1 MEVKM
6 NVFIINKNL
15 LYLGATLASVMILP
29 FPSYALCT
37 ITDVSHSL
45 SVRDISSLSSN
56 YKFIDNNS
64 EYCEHRSIRRSL
76 PEHFTYSV
84 LEEEKEYFYDKE
96 YLYHQDCYYKD
107 SPFGVSGLIIT
118 NNLTY
123 PFNNYNSLNKHL
135 WSNSLGFFNAYSF
148 GGSCV
153 LSIYYF

>member
-6 NVFIINKNL
+6 NVFIINKTL

-45 SVRDISSLSSN
+45 SVRNISSLSST
-56 YKFIDNNS
+56 YKFINNNS
-64 EYCEHRSIRRSL
+64 EYCEYRLIRRSI

-84 LEEEKEYFYDKE
+84 LGEEREYFYNN
-96 YLYHQDCYYKD
+96 DCYYQD
-107 SPFGVSGLIIT
+107 SPFGVSGLLIT
-118 NNLTY
+118 NQITY
-123 PFNNYNSLNKHL
+123 PFTYHFHNYHSPDKHFS
-135 WSNSLGFFNAYSF
+135 SNSLGFFNVYSF

-153 LSIYYF
+153 LSIYNF